1 MKIFLAGAGGAIGRR
16 LTPLLRA
23 AGHTVAGT
31 TRSKDKAAAIAALG
45 AEPVVVDVF
54 DAEALARA
62 VKAAAPQVLMH
73 QLTDLPFAPGTPRY
87 DEGLERNAR
96 LRIEGTRN
104 LANAAKAAGVRRMIS
119 QSIAFV
125 YAPGDGTRVEAD
137 PLDVSATGA
146 RKRTVDGVI
155 ALEQATLE
163 LPEGIVLRYGYLYGP
178 GTWYP
183 NEKRAK
189 PALHVDAA
197 AQAALLAVS
206 KGKPGIYNIAE
217 DDGAISS
224 EKAKRDLGFDAG
236 FRMGLPA
243 MATCPGASTSVAPRK
258 RGCQEYI
265 RRAKHVVTVDTDLP
279 RAWRAE
285 SAATLVHVR

>member
-1 MKIFLAGAGGAIGRR
+1 MKIFLAGAGGTIGRR

-23 AGHTVAGT
+23 AGHMVVGT

-45 AEPVVVDVF
+45 AEPVVIDVF
-54 DAEALARA
+54 DADALARA
-62 VKAAAPQVLMH
+62 VKAVTPQLLMH

-87 DEGLERNAR
+87 DEGLKGNAR

-104 LANAAKAAGVRRMIS
+104 LVDAAKATGVRRMIT

-125 YAPGDGTRVEAD
+125 YAPGDGMRVETD

-146 RKRTVDGVI
+146 RKRTVDGVV

-183 NEKRAK
+183 NEKWAK
-189 PALHVDAA
+189 PALYVDAA

-206 KGKPGIYNIAE
+206 KGKHGIYNIAE
-217 DDGAISS
+217 DDGAILSD
-224 EKAKRDLGFDAG
+224 KAKCDLGFDAG
-236 FRMGLPA
+236 FR
-243 MATCPGASTSVAPRK
+243 
-258 RGCQEYI
+258 
-265 RRAKHVVTVDTDLP
+265 
-279 RAWRAE
+279 
-285 SAATLVHVR
+285 VR